1 MLSAI
6 LGIGSALI
14 GGASAKSAA
23 KAQTAA
29 AQDAAAVQQNIF
41 DQTSEYFAPYRDAGT
56 NALRAYQYELGL
68 GPMPGSVGG
77 SAPVNY
83 SIQEV
88 PGQMEYRTDVPGY
101 ENVMRQVPGATTY
114 RVGDQSFDSR
124 DAAQSWIDS
133 QPQQTAGVPY
143 QGFTKTPG
151 YDFRLREGTNAIE
164 GSAAARG
171 GLMSGATLQALQNYG
186 QDYATNAYENWLS
199 RVGGLTQMGSA
210 AAGQQAAAGQNFANQ
225 TGTYLTQAGD
235 ARAAGTLATGNALAQ
250 GFGAIMPAIYN
261 YQSAPTLPQGTAPMT
276 SPRPMPRP

>member
-14 GGASAKSAA
+14 GGASSRSAA

-29 AQDAAAVQQNIF
+29 AKDAAAVQQNIF
-41 DQTSEYFAPYRDAGT
+41 DQTSEYFAPYREAGT

-83 SIQEV
+83 NIQEV

-133 QPQQTAGVPY
+133 QSQQPQAAGAPY

-151 YDFRLREGTNAIE
+151 YDFRLREGMNAIE

-171 GLMSGATLQALQNYG
+171 GLMSGATLQALQGYG
-186 QDYATNAYENWLS
+186 HDYATNAYENWLS

-210 AAGQQAAAGQNFANQ
+210 AAGSQAAAGQNFANAQ
-225 TGTYLTQAGD
+225 SNLLTGAGN
-235 ARAAGTLATGNALAQ
+235 ARAAGAVGVGNALMGGINTGLGVWQ
-250 GFGAIMPAIYN
+250 
-261 YQSAPTLPQGTAPMT
+261 YQQNLANQ
-276 SPRPMPRP
+276 